1 MNTQSSTEN
10 RIIVVLGAGRTG
22 TSLLTRIL
30 NILGMSLS
38 EKEVPLSEQNPA
50 GFFEDA
56 EIVEIQKNFLS
67 KLSCHPY
74 LPFPV
79 DFLKNQNISSFH
91 NDVHSIV
98 FKNINKTS
106 TIWGFKDPRTPNLL
120 PIWTRVFNK
129 YKIVPKYVLTVRNP
143 QSTVVSLHKQYGD
156 SPQIAELTWL
166 HRNCEALYHTGGNC
180 FIVHY
185 EDWFSEK
192 AAMIGSQLLQYT
204 GLAEYWGNERSV
216 SDAMNDCVKPQLN
229 RAVYNDYEIKNRY
242 VIKLYSVLQN
252 CHGDSFDRRKLMDV
266 VVECRKAMAEFSG
279 WPMMAQ
285 QFYRQQNRSVN
296 QKTKKK
302 LEAVEPKLQKSYE
315 EKVQYVGDIQKY
327 IIECKDLSDQNEHL
341 RIRLSVKAKELQD
354 TQRKLE
360 AIEPELDRNRK
371 ELFTL
376 KTSTSF
382 KVGLILVKAVVKP
395 GKNTLLF
402 PLYLLRVLLASRAVK
417 N

>member
-1 MNTQSSTEN
+1 MDSSKK
-10 RIIVVLGAGRTG
+10 
-22 TSLLTRIL
+22 TRP
-30 NILGMSLS
+30 SA
-38 EKEVPLSEQNPA
+38 EHNPD
-50 GFFEDA
+50 GIFEDDA
-56 EIVEIQKNFLS
+56 IVKYQMEILSNLGNHAYLPLMDNFLQERTI
-67 KLSCHPY
+67 
-74 LPFPV
+74 
-79 DFLKNQNISSFH
+79 NQFIKELRDLVLENISASR
-91 NDVHSIV
+91 
-98 FKNINKTS
+98 TL
-106 TIWGFKDPRTPNLL
+106 WGFKDPRTPSLL
-120 PIWTRVFNK
+120 PLWMRVFNTG
-129 YKIVPKYVLTVRNP
+129 KIIPTYILTVRDP
-143 QSTVVSLHKQYGD
+143 KAVVSSMHKQYGD

-216 SDAMNDCVKPQLN
+216 SDAMSDCVKPQLN

-296 QKTKKK
+296 QNTKKK
-302 LEAVEPKLQKSYE
+302 LEAVEPILQKSYE

-395 GKNTLLF
+395 GKNTILF